1 MSMNLELVLT
11 DHRSDAMK
19 SGAAAGTVSTSG
31 SRGLNNRCR
40 SEAVDV
46 GTRASCQLEL
56 MPTRASQV
64 SQSLQDLF
72 RPAAVEDL
80 LDGAELEQRL
90 QDEGRLE
97 GILTDPE
104 LMPNWEVQL
113 QMQQAA

>member
-1 MSMNLELVLT
+1 VAVEDSSTGAVQKQWMLEQGQAV
-11 DHRSDAMK
+11 SSIIN
-19 SGAAAGTVSTSG
+19 SG
-31 SRGLNNRCR
+31 
-40 SEAVDV
+40 
-46 GTRASCQLEL
+46 LEL

>member
-1 MSMNLELVLT
+1 MPF
-11 DHRSDAMK
+11 RS
-19 SGAAAGTVSTSG
+19 SGCWNKGKLSVNSA
-31 SRGLNNRCR
+31 
-40 SEAVDV
+40 
-46 GTRASCQLEL
+46 EL

>member
-1 MSMNLELVLT
+1 MSET
-11 DHRSDAMK
+11 
-19 SGAAAGTVSTSG
+19 
-31 SRGLNNRCR
+31 
-40 SEAVDV
+40 
-46 GTRASCQLEL
+46 
-56 MPTRASQV
+56 
-64 SQSLQDLF
+64 SLQDLF

-90 QDEGRLE
+90 RDEGRLE